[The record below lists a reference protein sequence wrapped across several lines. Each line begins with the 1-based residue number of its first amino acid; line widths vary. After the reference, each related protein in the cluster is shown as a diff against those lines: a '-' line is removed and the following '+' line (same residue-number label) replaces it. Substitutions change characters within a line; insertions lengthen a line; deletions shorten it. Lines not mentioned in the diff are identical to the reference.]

1 MTYSLHVSHVDLKD
15 KSPLAWHVLI
25 KLIWLSMVSMFLPAI
40 LRYEYGLTLSQIFL
54 FEAAYSAVILIITYF
69 FSLQFTARYG
79 TIASMMLWVVV
90 FCANFVVLYFA
101 KTIPRLLFFSPVL
114 SWFYVAYFRIGYHVA
129 MSLQPKGTSAH
140 IGTANSFIE
149 SVWIVAGLIGPL
161 LWWLLAD
168 YFWSNMLYVVTVIC
182 LLISCFPF
190 FFHQRRHVPIVFHP
204 HQSITRTTR
213 NIPFLKAVMIS
224 FASMW
229 YVYFVWSVIWT
240 LILYK
245 FLWTYTKLAFVSV
258 VSSLVLLIAFKYLGR
273 VHDSGEWVKKAN
285 IARLLK
291 RSFRSQ
297 SGTWLFAS
305 VLLFSGLLTQ
315 LFFICIDTI
324 HKIAYRV
331 NELSLMNYFYEE
343 AWWTHMSKVL
353 DTIFVREI
361 SIHGSRILFCSLLAG
376 ITYMFKGQEDWWL
389 ILSLFFVFL
398 IAPFGGQLLI
408 WKQQHVAE
416 EQQKKSQISSL

>member
-1 MTYSLHVSHVDLKD
+1 MTYSLHVSRVDLKD
-15 KSPLAWHVLI
+15 KSPLARHVLI
-25 KLIWLSMVSMFLPAI
+25 KLVWLSMVSMFLPAI
-40 LRYEYGLTLSQIFL
+40 LKYEYGLTLSQIFL

-79 TIASMMLWVVV
+79 TIASMILWVVV
-90 FCANFVVLYFA
+90 FCANFLVLYFA
-101 KTIPRLLFFSPVL
+101 KTISRLLFFSPIL
-114 SWFYVAYFRIGYHVA
+114 SWFYVAYFWIGYHVA
-129 MSLQPKGTSAH
+129 MALQSKGTVSH

-149 SVWIVAGLIGPL
+149 SVWVIAGLVGPL

-168 YFWSNMLYVVTVIC
+168 YFWSNMLYIITIIC
-182 LLISCFPF
+182 LLISCIPF
-190 FFHQRRHVPIVFHP
+190 FFHQRTHVPITFHP
-204 HQSITRTTR
+204 HQSVVRVTR
-213 NIPFLKAVMIS
+213 NMSFLKAVMVS

-229 YVYFVWSVIWT
+229 YVYFVWSVVRT
-240 LILYK
+240 LVLYK

-258 VSSLVLLIAFKYLGR
+258 VSSLVLIIAFKYLGR
-273 VHDSGEWVKKAN
+273 VHDSGEWTKKAN
-285 IARLLK
+285 VARLLK

-305 VLLFSGLLTQ
+305 FLLFSWLLTQ
-315 LFFICIDTI
+315 LFFVCIDTI

-343 AWWTHMSKVL
+343 AGWTQIAKVL

-361 SIHGSRILFCSLLAG
+361 AIHGSRILFCLFLAG
-376 ITYMFKGQEDWWL
+376 VTYMFKGQEDWWL

-398 IAPFGGQLLI
+398 VAPFGGKLLTR
-408 WKQQHVAE
+408 KQQHVA
-416 EQQKKSQISSL
+416 QTQ